1 MLLFRN
7 YSCYFTQ
14 IIMTQSKI
22 SHLIFDFDGTL
33 VDSFTVTM
41 QKLSLLTDQL
51 GFKKI
56 NLQEI
61 EHLKDLTSHELIRYL
76 NIPLHKIPLV
86 LYQGRKHM
94 QEVMPTLPIFA
105 DLPEVLTKLH
115 ALNCKLGIVTSNSA
129 DNVNTWLQRQKIQ
142 HLFHFIRAESSFF
155 GKDKILKNIVKTY
168 EMEPLHTFYIGDET
182 RDIEAAQKSR
192 IQDLAVTWGFHSQKA
207 LAQAKPKHMAHHP
220 QDLLTILK
228 PKIEGV

>member
-1 MLLFRN
+1 M
-7 YSCYFTQ
+7 S
-14 IIMTQSKI
+14 QSKI

-33 VDSFTVTM
+33 VDSFAVTM
-41 QKLSLLTDQL
+41 QKLSLLADEL
-51 GFKKI
+51 EFKKI

-61 EHLKDLTSHELIRYL
+61 EPLKDLTSHELIRYL
-76 NIPLHKIPLV
+76 NIPLHKIPLL

-94 QEVMPTLPIFA
+94 QEVIPTLPIFA
-105 DLPEVLTKLH
+105 NLREVLTELYE
-115 ALNCKLGIVTSNSA
+115 LNCKLGIVTSNSA
-129 DNVNTWLQRQKIQ
+129 DNVNAWLERQKIQ
-142 HLFHFIRAESSFF
+142 HLFHFVHAESSFL
-155 GKDKILKNIVKTY
+155 GKDKTLKKIIKNY
-168 EMEPLHTFYIGDET
+168 RMESLRTFYIGDET